1 MICQSCGANSKDATT
16 CEYCGTKIVL
26 VDVSDVLLEE
36 ETKKAKILNLSGD
49 LSYVFSNKD
58 DQDQIIDRILEKSKE
73 YIDNGE
79 LKKAEFFSKVG
90 LNQSKDNEKIILLSA
105 QVNALYGLKVSGSI
119 QMANIKQ
126 KYLYDAK
133 EQIEKVSSDSLKDEK
148 DKLLSMISQMD
159 GKKASQFDAPGTM
172 SSQGAGCFTIVG
184 WIVGLIVGGFLLI
197 GFIIMEIESF

>member
-16 CEYCGTKIVL
+16 CEYCGSKIVL
-26 VDVSDVLLEE
+26 VDISDVLLEE
-36 ETKKAKILNLSGD
+36 DSKKAKILNLSGD

-79 LKKAEFFSKVG
+79 LKKAEFFAKVG
-90 LNQSKDNEKIILLSA
+90 LKQSKGNEKIILLSA
-105 QVNALYGLKVSGSI
+105 HVNALYGLRVSGSI

-126 KYLYDAK
+126 KYLHNAK

-148 DKLLSMISQMD
+148 DKVLSMIKGVD
-159 GKKASQFDAPGTM
+159 GKKATQFDAPGTM
-172 SSQGAGCFTIVG
+172 DSGTAGCATIFG
-184 WIVGLIVGGFLLI
+184 WIIGALIVL
-197 GFIIMEIESF
+197 GFIVSMFDL